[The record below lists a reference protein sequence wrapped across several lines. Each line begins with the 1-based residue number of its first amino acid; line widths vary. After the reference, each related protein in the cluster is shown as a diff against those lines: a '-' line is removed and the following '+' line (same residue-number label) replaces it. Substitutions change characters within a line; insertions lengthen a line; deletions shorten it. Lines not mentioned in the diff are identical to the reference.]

1 MLDFGIILF
10 ASAIGLW
17 MVVTTPRVR
26 QIIFGYVIFLSVIIY
41 IVALIVGEGPASHYG
56 PY

>member
-1 MLDFGIILF
+1 
-10 ASAIGLW
+10 
-17 MVVTTPRVR
+17 VR